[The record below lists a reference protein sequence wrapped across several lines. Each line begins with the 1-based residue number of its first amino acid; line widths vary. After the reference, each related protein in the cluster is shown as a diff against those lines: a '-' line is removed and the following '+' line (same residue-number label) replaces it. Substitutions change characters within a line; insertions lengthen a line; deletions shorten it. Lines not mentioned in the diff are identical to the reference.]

1 MAVPHDLV
9 TSMPRRRGGALRS
22 LARRLREYALL
33 MRLDRPIG
41 TFLLLWPVLWALWI
55 AGNGRPD
62 ERILVVFLL
71 GVAVMRAAGCVIN
84 DFADRDIDPHV
95 KRTRERPVAARRVS
109 PVEALVLFG
118 VLIAAAF
125 IIVLQL
131 DRFTVQLAFLGA
143 ALTMSYPFVKRF
155 FPLPQVYLGLSF
167 GGFGVL
173 MAFAA
178 QAGNLPRVAWVLYLC
193 AVLWAVVYDTIYA
206 LIDREDDLR
215 IGVRS
220 SAILFADMDRA
231 MTAAMQAMMV
241 FGLWIAGRSLGLG
254 SWYHAGLIGAA
265 VLFAWQQWL
274 IRDRDGERSLRA
286 FQNNNYVGAVVFAGI
301 ALDYLFRA

>member
-1 MAVPHDLV
+1 
-9 TSMPRRRGGALRS
+9 
-22 LARRLREYALL
+22 
-33 MRLDRPIG
+33 
-41 TFLLLWPVLWALWI
+41 
-55 AGNGRPD
+55 
-62 ERILVVFLL
+62 
-71 GVAVMRAAGCVIN
+71 
-84 DFADRDIDPHV
+84 
-95 KRTRERPVAARRVS
+95 
-109 PVEALVLFG
+109 
-118 VLIAAAF
+118 
-125 IIVLQL
+125 VLQL
-131 DRFTVQLAFLGA
+131 DPFTVQLAFLGA

-206 LIDREDDLR
+206 LVDREDDLR

-231 MTAAMQAMMV
+231 MIAAMQAMMV
-241 FGLWIAGRSLGLG
+241 FGLWIAGRSLGLSG
-254 SWYHAGLIGAA
+254 WYHAGLVGAG

-274 IRDRDGERSLRA
+274 IRDRDGERCLRA

-301 ALDYLFRA
+301 ALDYLFRT